1 MARRRF
7 PASETWDQ
15 NPDRSASTVH
25 WDDSMKARDPDGD
38 DNMEYE
44 MSAPDFQPQQ
54 NIPILPW
61 PP

>member
-1 MARRRF
+1 
-7 PASETWDQ
+7 
-15 NPDRSASTVH
+15 
-25 WDDSMKARDPDGD
+25 MKARDPDGD